1 MLDILSITGPI
12 YIAIALGYL
21 STRHGVFQRADM
33 RVFGAF
39 VIRLALP
46 ALLFQA
52 LAKRRPEEIL
62 DPRYLLLYAAG
73 SLIAMGIIIAW
84 SRRRLDPTTSVYV
97 GMGGT
102 CPNSGFV
109 GYPIA
114 LLVIGP
120 AAGVSLGLNMIVEN
134 LLLIPL
140 AMALADR
147 SADPHAHWTDSVRQ
161 SLLGLVRNPMV
172 IGLMAGMAMSV
183 SGLQLPA
190 VLDRT
195 VNLFA
200 MASGAL
206 SLFVIGGSLA
216 GPQMAG
222 LGRQVATVAVGKL
235 LIHPAVMLALLLGV
249 EAMGVTPLSP
259 DMRTA
264 LMLTAACPMMGIF
277 PILAQKHGREGLAAS
292 ALLVTTVASFFS
304 ISALL
309 WGLSHLPGWTR

>member
-1 MLDILSITGPI
+1 MLEILSITGPI
-12 YIAIALGYL
+12 YIAIALGYF
-21 STRHGVFQRADM
+21 STRHGLFQRADM

-46 ALLFQA
+46 ALLFQS

-62 DPRYLLLYAAG
+62 DPRYLLLYTAG
-73 SLIAMGIIIAW
+73 SLVAMGLMIAW
-84 SRRRLDPTTSVYV
+84 SRRRLDATTSVYI
-97 GMGGT
+97 GMGSA

-109 GYPIA
+109 GYPIG

-120 AAGVSLGLNMIVEN
+120 VAGVVLGLNMVIEN

-140 AMALADR
+140 ALALAER
-147 SADPHAHWTDSVRQ
+147 SADPQAHWTDSVRQ
-161 SLLGLVRNPMV
+161 SLVSLVRNPMV
-172 IGLMAGMAMSV
+172 IGLVAGLLVSF

-195 VNLFA
+195 VTLFA
-200 MASGAL
+200 VACGAL

-216 GPQMAG
+216 GPKMAG

-235 LIHPAVMLALLLGV
+235 LVHPLVMLALLLGV
-249 EAMGVTPLSP
+249 EALGMAPLSP
-259 DMRTA
+259 EMRTG
-264 LMLTAACPMMGIF
+264 LVLTAACPMMGIY
-277 PILAQKHGREGLAAS
+277 PILAQKHGREGLAA
-292 ALLVTTVASFFS
+292 AAMLVTTVASFFS

-309 WGLSHLPGWTR
+309 WGLSQLPGWAR